1 MPTFTDIGLDFPLF
15 QGLVEDAILE
25 EPGVCSRCAATAPLL
40 LAKKCYDCFRASG
53 HTMNTEYGMVRPEDA
68 RAGVTHGVPLDPKR
82 LPDLPLVAHPIDPA
96 FPDEH
101 WYSVK
106 CDPQDLEEL
115 TRTPKYHTWQG
126 EQWLFCCGRPAVFAG
141 TLNSRSLAKFAPR
154 IGTSPQD
161 ILDGLVSQLG
171 IRLPISLQDLDGGS
185 VGVYVFRCRECQGLL
200 SHVDCD

>member
-53 HTMNTEYGMVRPEDA
+53 HKMNTEYGMVRPEDA

-126 EQWLFCCGRPAVFAG
+126 EQWLFCCGKPAVFAG
-141 TLNSRSLAKFAPR
+141 TLNSRSLADHR
-154 IGTSPQD
+154 RM
-161 ILDGLVSQLG
+161 LELVREKKVKQL
-171 IRLPISLQDLDGGS
+171 
-185 VGVYVFRCRECQGLL
+185 QGLL
-200 SHVDCD
+200 VTHIAHTRQWYLEVLGDGPAEADLSA

>member
-15 QGLVEDAILE
+15 QGVVEDAILE

-101 WYSVK
+101 WYSIK

-126 EQWLFCCGRPAVFAG
+126 EQWLFCCGNRSFVLIKIYE
-141 TLNSRSLAKFAPR
+141 TLYFVARFCS
-154 IGTSPQD
+154 
-161 ILDGLVSQLG
+161 
-171 IRLPISLQDLDGGS
+171 
-185 VGVYVFRCRECQGLL
+185 FRHIFLWHENFTLTTC
-200 SHVDCD
+200 V

>member
-1 MPTFTDIGLDFPLF
+1 MIRPDSGALIINGREVHYASPHDALLD
-15 QGLVEDAILE
+15 
-25 EPGVCSRCAATAPLL
+25 GVTTISQEISLL
-40 LAKKCYDCFRASG
+40 RKQTVLQNVLLG
-53 HTMNTEYGMVRPEDA
+53 QEDA

-101 WYSVK
+101 WYGIK

-126 EQWLFCCGRPAVFAG
+126 EQWLFCCGKPAVFAG